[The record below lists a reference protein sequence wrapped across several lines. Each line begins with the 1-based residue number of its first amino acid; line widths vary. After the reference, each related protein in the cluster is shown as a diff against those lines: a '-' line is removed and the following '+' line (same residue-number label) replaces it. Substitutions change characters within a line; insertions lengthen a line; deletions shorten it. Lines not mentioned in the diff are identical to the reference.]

1 MLYIQNCIQYS
12 LLTNIKNYDI
22 IFSEQEKDTPQTG
35 KDMRMASKASLEN
48 ALRAEILEVIT
59 NALSKHFD
67 VDIITVGSGE
77 ISLPLTDAEGN
88 EKYPKIKV
96 SIPRGTRNGEG
107 GYTPY
112 DGYNAAEEY
121 KLEQE
126 SKAQERAVRKAMK
139 EAEKGK
145 KKAEGE

>member
-1 MLYIQNCIQYS
+1 
-12 LLTNIKNYDI
+12 
-22 IFSEQEKDTPQTG
+22 
-35 KDMRMASKASLEN
+35 MASKASLEN

-59 NALSKHFD
+59 NALSEHFD
-67 VDIITVGSGE
+67 ADIITVGSGE

-107 GYTPY
+107 GYIPY
-112 DGYNAAEEY
+112 DGYEAAQAYEEE
-121 KLEQE
+121 KE
-126 SKAQERAVRKAMK
+126 SKAQERAVKKAMK

-145 KKAEGE
+145 GKEKEE